1 MEIEVTP
8 EAAAWFD
15 ENVGIPVDQKDAGVR
30 FKTMIYASSP
40 VNPGF
45 GLAIEPNSPKNP
57 VAQYTTDQGLLFFI
71 EESDEWFF
79 EGHDLRV
86 EFDAEKEEP
95 KYIYLKDGV
104 AIN

>member
-1 MEIEVTP
+1 MKINVTT
-8 EAAAWFD
+8 EAAKWFS
-15 ENVGIPVDQKDAGVR
+15 ENVGLPENQKDAGIR

-45 GLAIEPNSPKNP
+45 GLAIEPNLPEKP
-57 VAQYTTDQGLLFFI
+57 IAKFTTDEGLLFFV
-71 EESDEWFF
+71 EESDAWFF
-79 EGHDLRV
+79 NDHDLRV
-86 EFDAEKEEP
+86 DFDAENGEP